1 MSRKEPTMSRSST
14 EQRSLKSGQIGTW
27 GIFFMVISAAAPLTV
42 VAGSFPPAYTFG
54 GIGVAGAMIFAGLVL
69 MAFASGFT
77 AMGKYVK
84 NAGAFYAYA
93 GKGLG
98 KPLGVGVSFVTIIS
112 YLVLSISFY
121 GLIGFFGNLTGNI
134 VFGTDVPWWVYSIV
148 ALAAIFFLGRRQ
160 VEVGAK
166 VLAVLLTAEVTVVLV
181 LIVAIMVQGG
191 PEPLSFA
198 PLDPSNVFLAPGA
211 GILLVFAFGAFLGF
225 EGTAVYAEEAREAE
239 RSIPRATY
247 GAVAFLAVFYAIA
260 AFAFAY
266 GFGVEG
272 IIGFVT
278 TQDFTSLPYAVAS
291 TFVGDWLV
299 NAMFIL
305 LVTSFF
311 ACLLAFHNASAR
323 YMFSLGRERI
333 LPGSLAKVAPSGA
346 PVVANTVLVVIAGA
360 AILATIVM
368 NGDPYVTLAIG
379 TYASGTSGLV
389 FAQAIASVS
398 VVAFF
403 LRNRRG
409 HSIWRVVVF
418 PVLGAAGLIYGWVS
432 IVTNFDIL
440 TGWGESGNTWLIAAA
455 PVLLVAGVAW
465 ALIIKSRD
473 PNRYDGLIVTN

>member
-1 MSRKEPTMSRSST
+1 MSRSST

-42 VAGSFPPAYTFG
+42 VAGSFPPAYAFG
-54 GIGVAGAMIFAGLVL
+54 GIGVAGAMVFAGLVL

-84 NAGAFYAYA
+84 NAGAFFAYA

-98 KPLGVGVSFVTIIS
+98 KPIGVGVSFVTIVS
-112 YLVLSISFY
+112 YVVLSISFY
-121 GLIGFFGNLTGNI
+121 GLIGFFGNLTAGI
-134 VFGTDVPWWVYSIV
+134 VFGADIPWWAFSIV
-148 ALAAIFFLGRRQ
+148 TLVAIFALGRRQ

-166 VLAVLLTAEVTVVLV
+166 VLAVLLTAEVAVVLV
-181 LIVAIMVQGG
+181 LVVAIMVQGG

-198 PLDPSNVFLAPGA
+198 PLDPANALLAPGA

-225 EGTAVYAEEAREAE
+225 EGTAVYAEEARNGE

-278 TQDFTSLPYAVAS
+278 TEDFTALPYAVAS

-299 NAMFIL
+299 NAIFIL
-305 LVTSFF
+305 IVTSFF

-333 LPGSLAKVAPSGA
+333 LPGALAKVAPSGA
-346 PVVANTVLVVIAGA
+346 PIVANTVLVALA
-360 AILATIVM
+360 AVAIIATIVT
-368 NGDPYVTLAIG
+368 NGDPYAVLAIG

-389 FAQAIASVS
+389 FAQALASVS
-398 VVAFF
+398 VLVFF
-403 LRNRRG
+403 LRDRRG
-409 HSIWRVVVF
+409 HNVWRVVVF
-418 PVLGAAGLIYGWVS
+418 PLLGAGGLIFGWVS
-432 IVTNFDIL
+432 IVANFDIL
-440 TGWGESGNTWLIAAA
+440 TGWGAEGNMWLIAAA
-455 PVLLVAGVAW
+455 PVLLVTGVVW
-465 ALIIKSRD
+465 ALIIKARD
-473 PNRYDGLIVTN
+473 PKRYAGLIATN

>member
-1 MSRKEPTMSRSST
+1 MSRSST

-27 GIFFMVISAAAPLTV
+27 GIVFMVISAAAPLTV
-42 VAGSFPPAYTFG
+42 VAGSFPPAFAFG
-54 GIGVAGAMIFAGLVL
+54 GVGLAGAMVFAGLVL
-69 MAFASGFT
+69 LAFASGFT

-98 KPLGVGVSFVTIIS
+98 KPIGVGVSFVTIVS

-134 VFGTDVPWWVYSIV
+134 VFATDVPWWVYSLV
-148 ALAAIFFLGRRQ
+148 ALVAIFLLGRRQ

-166 VLAVLLTAEVTVVLV
+166 ILAILLTAEVAVVLV
-181 LIVAIMVQGG
+181 LVFAIFATGG
-191 PEPLSFA
+191 PEPMSFA
-198 PLDPSNVFLAPGA
+198 PLDPSTALLAPGA

-225 EGTAVYAEEAREAE
+225 EGTAVYAEEARDAK

-247 GAVAFLAVFYAIA
+247 GAVAFLALFYAVA
-260 AFAFAY
+260 AFAFVY
-266 GFGVEG
+266 GFGLEG

-278 TQDFTSLPYAVAS
+278 TEDFTALPYAMAS

-299 NAMFIL
+299 NTMFIL
-305 LVTSFF
+305 IVTSFF

-323 YMFSLGRERI
+323 YMFALGRERI
-333 LPGSLAKVAPSGA
+333 LPSSLANVAPSGA
-346 PVVANTVLVVIAGA
+346 PVVANTVLVVLA
-360 AILATIVM
+360 AVAIVATIVM
-368 NGDPYVTLAIG
+368 NGDPYAVLAIG

-398 VVAFF
+398 VLAFF
-403 LRNRRG
+403 LRDRRG
-409 HSIWRVVVF
+409 NNIWRVTVF
-418 PVLGAAGLIYGWVS
+418 PLLGAAGLIFGWIS

-440 TGWGESGNTWLIAAA
+440 TGWGAEGNLGLIVAA
-455 PVLLVAGVAW
+455 PVLFVAGIVW
-465 ALIIKSRD
+465 ALIIKTRD
-473 PNRYDGLIVTN
+473 SKRYDGLIVTN

>member
-1 MSRKEPTMSRSST
+1 MSRSST
-14 EQRSLKSGQIGTW
+14 EQRALKSGQIGTW

-42 VAGSFPPAYTFG
+42 VAGSFPPAFAFG
-54 GIGVAGAMIFAGLVL
+54 GIGVAGAMVFAGLVL

-134 VFGTDVPWWVYSIV
+134 VFATDVPWWVYSVV
-148 ALAAIFFLGRRQ
+148 ALVAIFLLGRRQ

-181 LIVAIMVQGG
+181 LIVAILVQGG

-198 PLDPSNVFLAPGA
+198 PLDPSNALLAPGA

-225 EGTAVYAEEAREAE
+225 EGTAVYAEEARDAE

-260 AFAFAY
+260 AFAFVY

-278 TQDFTSLPYAVAS
+278 TEDFTSLPYAVAS

-299 NAMFIL
+299 NAIFIL

-333 LPGSLAKVAPSGA
+333 LPNSLAKVAPSGA
-346 PVVANTVLVVIAGA
+346 PVVANSVLVAIAGA
-360 AILATIVM
+360 AILATVVM
-368 NGDPYVTLAIG
+368 NGDPYAVLAIAP
-379 TYASGTSGLV
+379 YASGTSGLV

-403 LRNRRG
+403 LRDRRG
-409 HSIWRVVVF
+409 HSVWRVLVF
-418 PVLGAAGLIYGWVS
+418 PILGAAGLIFGWVS

-440 TGWGESGNTWLIAAA
+440 TGWGESGNMWLIAAA
-455 PVLLVAGVAW
+455 PVLLAAGAVW
-465 ALIIKSRD
+465 ALVIKGRD
-473 PNRYDGLIVTN
+473 PKRYDGLIVTH

>member
-1 MSRKEPTMSRSST
+1 MSRSST

-42 VAGSFPPAYTFG
+42 VAGSFPPAFTFG
-54 GIGVAGAMIFAGLVL
+54 GVGVAGAMVFAGLVL

-98 KPLGVGVSFVTIIS
+98 KPLGVGVSFVTIVS

-134 VFGTDVPWWVYSIV
+134 VFGTDVPWWVYSLV
-148 ALAAIFFLGRRQ
+148 ALVAIFLLGRRQ
-160 VEVGAK
+160 VEVGAR
-166 VLAVLLTAEVTVVLV
+166 VLAVLLTAEVAVVLV
-181 LIVAIMVQGG
+181 LVVAIFATGG
-191 PEPLSFA
+191 PELMSFA
-198 PLDPSNVFLAPGA
+198 PLDPSTALLAPGA

-225 EGTAVYAEEAREAE
+225 EGTAVYAEEARDAE

-247 GAVAFLAVFYAIA
+247 GAVAFLALFYAVA
-260 AFAFAY
+260 AFAFVY
-266 GFGVEG
+266 GFGLEG

-278 TQDFTSLPYAVAS
+278 TEDFTSLPYAVAS

-305 LVTSFF
+305 IVTSFF

-333 LPGSLAKVAPSGA
+333 LPSALANVAPSGA
-346 PVVANTVLVVIAGA
+346 PVVANTVLVALA
-360 AILATIVM
+360 AIAIVATIAT
-368 NGDPYVTLAIG
+368 NGDPYTTLAIG

-403 LRNRRG
+403 LRDRRG
-409 HSIWRVVVF
+409 HNVWRVQVF
-418 PVLGAAGLIYGWVS
+418 PMLGAAGLIFGWVS

-440 TGWGESGNTWLIAAA
+440 TGWGPDGNLWLIAAA
-455 PVLLVAGVAW
+455 PVLLVVGAVW
-465 ALIIKSRD
+465 ALVIKSRD
-473 PNRYDGLIVTN
+473 PKRYDGLIVTN